1 MPGESEGMTMIG
13 KLYERALAGLEH
25 PVVEYPDGDAIPLA
39 AQRWLRAAPGDDSQ
53 LGRCGGPTLDVGA
66 GPGRLTVA
74 LAERGVPALAIDV
87 TPYAVSLARSCGA
100 LALQR
105 DVFGYLPGT
114 GRWATVLLADG
125 NIGIGGDPA
134 VLLRRSRSLL
144 KPGGTVVAEIEPPG
158 AQLRRERVRLRTP
171 DRSGA
176 WFPWAWV
183 GVDQIGALAD
193 SSALQV
199 AQVWA
204 DAGRWFTELSR
215 GGTARMP

>member
-1 MPGESEGMTMIG
+1 MRREAEGMGMIG
-13 KLYERALAGLEH
+13 ELYERALAGLEH
-25 PVVEYPDGDAIPLA
+25 PVVEHPDGNATALA
-39 AQRWLRAAPGDDSQ
+39 AQRWLRATPGDDSL
-53 LGRCGGPTLDVGA
+53 LGRCNGPTLDVGA

-87 TPYAVSLARSCGA
+87 APYAVGLARCGGA

-134 VLLRRSRSLL
+134 ILLRRSRSLL
-144 KPGGTVVAEIEPPG
+144 KPGGAIVAEVEPPG
-158 AQLRRERVRLRTP
+158 AQLRREQVRLRTS
-171 DRSGA
+171 DQTGA

-193 SSALQV
+193 STALQV
-199 AQVWA
+199 AHVWA
-204 DAGRWFTELSR
+204 DAGRWFTELNRGSR
-215 GGTARMP
+215 DRS

>member
-1 MPGESEGMTMIG
+1 MIG
-13 KLYERALAGLEH
+13 ELYERALAGLEQ
-25 PVVEYPDGDAIPLA
+25 PVVERPGGDAIPLA
-39 AQRWLRAAPGDDSQ
+39 AQRWLRAAPGDDSL
-53 LGRCGGPTLDVGA
+53 LGRCSGPTLDVGA

-134 VLLRRSRSLL
+134 MLLRRSRSLL
-144 KPGGTVVAEIEPPG
+144 QPGGTVVAEIEPPG
-158 AQLRRERVRLRTP
+158 TQLRRERVRLRTP
-171 DRSGA
+171 NGSGA

-193 SSALQV
+193 SSALRV
-199 AQVWA
+199 VQVWA

>member
-1 MPGESEGMTMIG
+1 MIG
-13 KLYERALAGLEH
+13 ELYERALAGLDE
-25 PVVEYPDGDAIPLA
+25 PVVEHPGGDTIPLA
-39 AQRWLRAAPGDDSQ
+39 AQRWLQAAPGDDSL
-53 LGRCGGPTLDVGA
+53 LGRCIGPTLDVGA
-66 GPGRLTVA
+66 GPGRLTIA

-87 TPYAVSLARSCGA
+87 TPYAVSLARSGGV

-134 VLLRRSRSLL
+134 VLLRRSRGLL
-144 KPGGTVVAEIEPPG
+144 KPGGTIVAEIEPPG
-158 AQLRRERVRLRTP
+158 SQLRRECVRLRTP

-183 GVDQIGALAD
+183 GADQIGALAD
-193 SSALQV
+193 SAALEI
-199 AQVWA
+199 AHLWA
-204 DAGRWFTELSR
+204 DAGRWFAELSR
-215 GGTARMP
+215 GCPDRP

>member
-1 MPGESEGMTMIG
+1 MLGE
-13 KLYERALAGLEH
+13 LYEQALAGLEH
-25 PVVEYPDGDAIPLA
+25 PVVEHSGGYATPLA
-39 AQRWLRAAPGDDSQ
+39 ARRWRHAAPGDDSL
-53 LGRCGGPTLDVGA
+53 LGRCFGPTLDVGA

-87 TPYAVSLARSCGA
+87 TPYAVSLARCGGA

-134 VLLRRSRSLL
+134 ALLRRSRGLL
-144 KPGGTVVAEIEPPG
+144 RPRGAIVAEIEPPG
-158 AQLRRERVRLRTP
+158 AQLRCEQVRLRTSE
-171 DRSGA
+171 RSGA

-183 GVDQIGALAD
+183 GADQIAALAD
-193 SSALQV
+193 AAALQV
-199 AQVWA
+199 TQIWE

-215 GGTARMP
+215 GGRNGP